1 MRIFFADHIT
11 VPLPENHRFPMAKY
25 AMLHHALVAEGV
37 LQPEELVP
45 AVPATRAQVTA
56 AHTPEYFDAFV
67 DGSLAPE
74 VIREIGIPWSPEF
87 VRRTLA
93 SMGGSISAAR
103 QALQDGFS
111 GNLAGGTHHALSG
124 RGGGFCVFNDIAIVS
139 KLLLQEGAV
148 GRIAVV
154 DLDVHQGN
162 GTAAILAGEPR
173 MFLFSMHGQK
183 NFPFRKVPSTLDIG
197 LPDNASDSEF
207 LASLNKGLDEVRA
220 FSPDLVIYQA
230 GVDPLQTD
238 RLGRLGLTMNGLA
251 ERDRMVLQLCR
262 DTRISVV
269 MLMGGGYAK
278 PIEDTV
284 LAHVQSYRVA
294 RQVFSSL

>member
-1 MRIFFADHIT
+1 MRVFYADHIE

-25 AMLHHALVAEGV
+25 AMLHHALAAEGI
-37 LQPEELVP
+37 LKPEELVP
-45 AVPATRAQVTA
+45 AEPATREQVTA

-67 DGSLAPE
+67 SGTLSTDI
-74 VIREIGIPWSPEF
+74 IREIGIPWSPEF
-87 VRRTLA
+87 VQRTLA

-103 QALQDGFS
+103 QALKDGFS
-111 GNLAGGTHHALSG
+111 GNLAGGTHHALAD

-139 KLLLQEGAV
+139 RLLLQEGAA

-173 MFLFSMHGQK
+173 TFLFSMHGQK
-183 NFPFRKVPSTLDIG
+183 NFPFRKVPSSLDIG
-197 LPDNASDSEF
+197 LPDNASDAEF
-207 LASLNKGLDEVRA
+207 LSALQNGLEEVRT
-220 FSPDLVIYQA
+220 FSPDIIIYQA
-230 GVDPLQTD
+230 GVDPLASD
-238 RLGRLGLTMNGLA
+238 RLGRLDLTMDGLA
-251 ERDRMVLQLCR
+251 QRDRMVLQLCR
-262 DTRISVV
+262 DTRIPVA
-269 MLMGGGYAK
+269 MLMGGGYAR

-294 RQVFSSL
+294 RQVFCSL